1 MLQNKSTAIK
11 LLALLT
17 ILVSHATGQVPIDP
31 DPFWQSGEAGMY
43 STGMIWRDCNN
54 DGYIDVFFSN
64 GNDMALA
71 SNTIYISQYGT
82 LPGGASWFSTN
93 AEYSGHCA
101 VGDIDD
107 DGFPDFAVANYLGTG
122 GFSTAGLSNLYFNSN
137 GLPHTTPDWYTGDS
151 IYSFSCALGDVDGD
165 GDLDLAFATGEGY
178 YTKKQRDL
186 IYFNVNG
193 VLQTVPGWQS
203 TMLTE
208 GMDITWGDVDN
219 DGDLD
224 LAFCYDD
231 VAAAVYYNSSGTL
244 ETSPTWQS
252 NDVEPANTLIFGDV
266 NGDGWLDLIIA
277 YNNQGGGGG
286 YYRVYYNDGAGSL
299 NPNYGWQSSNGGY
312 GSALSLYDYDND
324 GDDDLA
330 AGRWWDRP
338 RVYENLGNTFTS
350 APVWQANLSTVV
362 EELAWIDIDADGVE
376 MRADTIHPPP
386 SRKLFYV
393 KHHPLY
399 SIDSVIVDGSPLND
413 ADYCLDLV
421 SGWISLAQ
429 APVSDV
435 IIYYQYSFKNDLT
448 VANWDV
454 YNIAY
459 GNTNPPFVEF
469 YADTTFGWAPLTVQ
483 FTDSSVGASN
493 WLWRFGDGDSSTVQN
508 PLHSFYVGGAYD
520 IYLENVQPDGWHNR
534 TQMKMIAV
542 LADTLWFEDISS
554 AVSIGDTLRVPIYL
568 RNAHP
573 MVHFVLPVT
582 WNGPVGLQ
590 YLYFDTAGCRSNYFE
605 RVQLVGID
613 PANRKLVFD
622 LVPDYGGGAPPLQ
635 PGWGTI
641 INLYFTH
648 ISGLGNDIF
657 DTTTLASKS
666 LYLDAGYV
674 EYQPFVDIGEVSV
687 VALCGDVDGD
697 GNGPNVADLT
707 YLVDYLFFAGPPPP
721 VIAAADVNGDSSIN
735 VVDLTYLVDY
745 MFFSGPPLNCP

>member
-1 MLQNKSTAIK
+1 MSQSKFADVT
-11 LLALLT
+11 LLILLT
-17 ILVSHATGQVPIDP
+17 ILVSPAAGQVPIDP
-31 DPFWQSGEAGMY
+31 SPFWQSGESGIY

-71 SNTIYISQYGT
+71 ANTIYISQYGS
-82 LPGGASWFSTN
+82 LLGNASWYSTN

-137 GLPHTTPDWYTGDS
+137 GLPNTTPDWYTDS

-178 YTKKQRDL
+178 YTKKERDL
-186 IYFNVNG
+186 VFFNVNG
-193 VLQTVPGWQS
+193 TLQAVPGWQS

-208 GMDITWGDVDN
+208 AMDVTWGDVDN

-231 VAAAVYYNSSGTL
+231 IAAAVYYNSSGTL

-277 YNNQGGGGG
+277 YNKQGGGGG

-299 NPNYGWQSSNGGY
+299 DPDYGWQSSNGGY
-312 GSALSLYDYDND
+312 GSALSLYDYDGD

-338 RVYENLGNTFTS
+338 RMYENLGDTFTS

-362 EELAWIDIDADGVE
+362 EELAWVDVDADGVE
-376 MRADTIHPPP
+376 MRADTIYPPP

-393 KHHPLY
+393 RRHPLY
-399 SIDSVIVDGSPLND
+399 SVDSVIVDGSRLGRG
-413 ADYCLDLV
+413 DYCYDLV
-421 SGWISLAQ
+421 SAWVSLGQ
-429 APVSDV
+429 APATDV
-435 IIYYQYSFKNDLT
+435 IIFYEYSFKNDLT

-459 GNTNPPFVEF
+459 GNTNLPYVQF
-469 YADTTFGWAPLTVQ
+469 YADTTFGWPPLTVQ
-483 FTDSSVGASN
+483 FSDSSAGASS
-493 WLWRFGDGDSSTVQN
+493 WLWRFGDGDSSLAQN
-508 PLHSFYVGGAYD
+508 PMHTFYGGGAYD

-534 TQMKMIAV
+534 TIRKMIVV
-542 LADTLWFEDISS
+542 LGDTLWFEDMSS
-554 AVSIGDTLRVPIYL
+554 AVDFGGILKVPIYL
-568 RNAHP
+568 TNAHP
-573 MVHFVLPVT
+573 LFHFVLPVT
-582 WNGPVGLQ
+582 WDGPVELRYQ
-590 YLYFDTAGCRSNYFE
+590 DFDTDSCRSDYFE
-605 RVQLVGID
+605 RVELVGCD

-622 LVPDYGGGAPPLQ
+622 LVPDYGGGAPPLE
-635 PGWGTI
+635 PGYGRI

-648 ISGLGNDIF
+648 VSGYGADTF
-657 DTTTLASKS
+657 DTTTHATRS

-674 EYQPFVDIGEVSV
+674 EYQPRV
-687 VALCGDVDGD
+687 VVGQVTVGLCGDID
-697 GNGPNVADLT
+697 GNGHGPVIVDLTYLVSYLFRGGPPPPVMAAANLNGLDGINIADLT
-707 YLVDYLFFAGPPPP
+707 YLVDYLFRGGPQP
-721 VIAAADVNGDSSIN
+721 V
-735 VVDLTYLVDY
+735 
-745 MFFSGPPLNCP
+745 CP